1 MLSSGP
7 GPNPV
12 QPRPF
17 RRPFNRQPAIMH
29 ISRRVLSSIAFVI
42 SLAAPVAS
50 LAQAPAAA
58 PPPPPRREATAEFAY
73 VGTNGNSSTTSI
85 GLGGQYI
92 YRPEE
97 WTLTT
102 KAAYVKNESQGV
114 LSAESFDALFK
125 AERALGPR
133 LSTFGR
139 YGFLHD
145 RFAGIEARNIIEGG
159 LNYLLINAA
168 PQTLNVDASFGY
180 AHESRVDPPDLSD
193 PLFATG
199 AVYRLKLSEAVDLS
213 DDARFSVAI
222 SNGDDW
228 RFANIAS
235 VNSKLNSFLSLKFSN
250 TIRYVHAPAP
260 TFKTTDTITA
270 VALVAKF

>member
-1 MLSSGP
+1 
-7 GPNPV
+7 
-12 QPRPF
+12 
-17 RRPFNRQPAIMH
+17 MH
-29 ISRRVLSSIAFVI
+29 ISRRILSSMAFVI
-42 SLAAPVAS
+42 SLSPVAS
-50 LAQAPAAA
+50 QAQAPAAT

-114 LSAESFDALFK
+114 LSAESVDALFK

-133 LSTFGR
+133 LSTFAR

-145 RFAGIEARNIIEGG
+145 LFAGIEARNIIEGG
-159 LNYLLINAA
+159 LNYLLVNAA

-180 AHESRVDPPDLSD
+180 AHESRIDPPDLSD

-199 AVYRLKLSEAVDLS
+199 AVYRLKLSEVVDLN
-213 DDARFSVAI
+213 DDARFSVAL
-222 SNGDDW
+222 SDGGDDW